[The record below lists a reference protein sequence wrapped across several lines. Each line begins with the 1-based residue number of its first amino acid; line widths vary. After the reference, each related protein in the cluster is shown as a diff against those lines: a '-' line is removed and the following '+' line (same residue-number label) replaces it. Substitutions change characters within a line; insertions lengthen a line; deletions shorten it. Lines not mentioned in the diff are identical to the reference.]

1 MKAKRKILVAD
12 AGRDNESLCDAVRRT
27 GKAVPV
33 IVVDNQMDDLKS
45 ISRAMTLESSRTDA
59 DNMREFTRQVT
70 SSKKSAVKFLASTG
84 IYDRKG
90 NLKPRFR

>member
-12 AGRDNESLCDAVRRT
+12 AGRGNESLCEAVRRT

-33 IVVDNQMDDLKS
+33 IVMDNPMDGRKS
-45 ISRAMTLESSRTDA
+45 INRAITLESSRTDA
-59 DNMREFTRQVT
+59 DNMREFTKQVT
-70 SSKKSAVKFLASTG
+70 SSKKPAVKFLASTG